1 MALGDRIEKDLI
13 NIVGIGIF
21 LICVAGFILK
31 LFVTELLPAGISWV
45 VYIVGMAVGLV
56 LMGRHKLANAL
67 IQLIG
72 KIKGK

>member
-1 MALGDRIEKDLI
+1 LCR
-13 NIVGIGIF
+13 
-21 LICVAGFILK
+21 GFILK
-31 LFVTELLPAGISWV
+31 LFVTELLSAGISWV

-56 LMGRHKLANAL
+56 LMGRPKLANAL